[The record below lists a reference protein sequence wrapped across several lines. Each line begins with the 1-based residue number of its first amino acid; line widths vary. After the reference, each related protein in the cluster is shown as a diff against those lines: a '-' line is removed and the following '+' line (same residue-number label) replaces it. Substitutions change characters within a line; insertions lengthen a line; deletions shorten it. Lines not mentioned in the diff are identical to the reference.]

1 MLRLTKIREKEMT
14 INDIFMYIENNSP
27 VMDNRKISR
36 HKDEYDIDGRHIKRE
51 YVVKD
56 FNDIANTFIIE
67 RKITENKDV
76 VALTHIYENPHQSIT
91 LDDEDEDDLY

>member
-1 MLRLTKIREKEMT
+1 MLRLTKIKEKEMA
-14 INDIFMYIENNSP
+14 INDIFMYIEKHSP

-36 HKDEYDIDGRHIKRE
+36 HNDKYDMEGRHIKRE

-56 FNDIANTFIIE
+56 FNDIVNIFIME

-76 VALTHIYENPHQSIT
+76 VVLTHIYENPHQSIV
-91 LDDEDEDDLY
+91 LDDEDDLY